1 MADQIP
7 ADPGAAPAAD
17 DGLARWVAQLRQ
29 ADGPSCREAGAE
41 QLRQASRA
49 RAASRPRG
57 PELPLVE
64 DLTAGD
70 LRMRLYRPALR
81 PRPLTLYLHGGG
93 FVFGDLESHD
103 AICRRLA
110 QTADIAV
117 LAVDYRRAPEHP
129 GPAAVD
135 DAVRACEW
143 ALRHRVRLG
152 GDAAAGI
159 ALAGDSAGGALA
171 VLAAARLHNQAAA
184 ASALLLACP
193 NADMTLSEPSIGE
206 EGHGWG
212 LDGDDLRWY
221 VEQWIPD
228 PGRRADPGLSPVH
241 ADLTGMPPSIIAT
254 AGHDPLRDEGAALAR
269 RLARAGSDVTYRH
282 YPGLVHGFVALD
294 QVSPAAAE
302 AGREIFELFGA
313 LLS

>member
-1 MADQIP
+1 MP

-17 DGLARWVAQLRQ
+17 NGLARWVAEVRQ
-29 ADGPSCREAGAE
+29 AGGPSCRDTGAQ

-49 RAASRPRG
+49 RASSRPRG

-64 DLTAGD
+64 DLTAGE

-93 FVFGDLESHD
+93 FVIGDLESHD

-110 QTADIAV
+110 QIAGTAV
-117 LAVDYRRAPEHP
+117 LAVEYRRAPEHP

-143 ALRHRVRLG
+143 ALGHQVRLG

-171 VLAAARLHNQAAA
+171 VLAAARLRSQV
-184 ASALLLACP
+184 ASALLLAYP
-193 NADMTLSEPSIGE
+193 NADMTLSEPSVE
-206 EGHGWG
+206 QEGHGWG
-212 LDGDDLRWY
+212 LDADDLRWF

-228 PGRRADPGLSPVH
+228 PDRRADPRLSPVH

-254 AGHDPLRDEGAALAR
+254 AGHDPLRDEGAVLAR
-269 RLARAGSDVTYRH
+269 RLARAGSDVTYVH
-282 YPGLVHGFVALD
+282 YPGLVHGFLGLD

-302 AGREIFELFGA
+302 ASREIFERFGA